1 MMRWT
6 DRVYGDVSIDDPD
19 ALALI
24 RCPTF
29 QRLKGIRQA
38 GPSAFAFPFKT
49 VTRFEHSLGV
59 YLLLT
64 RLGADRRE
72 RIAGLLHDLSHTAFS
87 HAVDF
92 LFHSHE
98 QDYHERLKPEFL
110 RRPDIAGTLGRI
122 GFAPEEFFDD
132 SIYPLLERPLPLLC
146 ADRLDYFLRD
156 SLACGVSTAES
167 VANCLASV
175 VAVDDLIAFTSEDA
189 ARDAVTR
196 FAEMNQHFWAGE
208 VESYIYNEFAD
219 AMREAL
225 RIGALKEPDLLCDDA
240 HVLSRLKSSGSAMI
254 AETMAN
260 IADIRPER
268 LATFEPKVRP
278 KTRWIDPPVVVEG
291 RAVRLSEL
299 GREAIDTT
307 RAKTHNSDP

>member
-1 MMRWT
+1 MRWN
-6 DRVYGDVSIDDPD
+6 DRVYGEVDIDDPD
-19 ALALI
+19 ALSLI

-38 GPSAFAFPFKT
+38 GPSSFAFPFKT

-59 YLLLT
+59 YILLC

-110 RRPDIAGTLGRI
+110 GRPDIARALERI
-122 GFAPEEFFDD
+122 GFAPSDFYDD

-167 VANCLASV
+167 VARCLSQVTAI
-175 VAVDDLIAFTSEDA
+175 DGLIAFTSTAA
-189 ARDAVTR
+189 ARDAAER
-196 FAEMNQHFWAGE
+196 FAEMNRTSWAGE
-208 VESYIYNEFAD
+208 TESFIYNEFAD
-219 AMREAL
+219 ALREAL
-225 RIGALKEPDLLCDDA
+225 RIGILREPDLLRDDA
-240 HVLSRLKSSGSAMI
+240 HVLSRLRSSSNARIIEAM
-254 AETMAN
+254 EN
-260 IADIRPER
+260 IEHFRPEK
-268 LATFEPKVRP
+268 LIGFIPKIHP

-299 GREAIDTT
+299 
-307 RAKTHNSDP
+307 